1 MTATMV
7 RRPTARIYAMY
18 GLVGLCFLLLTG
30 QLWAVQIA
38 NYTQYQRRAEI
49 NRVRVVS
56 EKALRG
62 VIYDRAGRQAARN
75 VASWTL
81 AIRPADLPRDR
92 QARAEVLARVGRT
105 FQIEPQEIARL
116 VDEARADPFTPARI
130 KSPITRELALIVEEQ
145 LDLFPGVVVQH
156 TPIRQYP
163 EGAHL
168 GKILGY
174 TGPIPAAVFQARL
187 DQGYERDDTL
197 GLSGAELT
205 FEEALRG
212 ARGRRQVEV
221 DSLGRE
227 TNVLQILD
235 EVRVGGNVVL
245 TLDTALQR
253 RAAEL
258 LAAGMA
264 RARSNQGAVVALDPR
279 NGDLL
284 AMVSL
289 PDYDNNLFAAGIS
302 SADYRRLSED
312 RWTPLLNHAL
322 AGLYP
327 PGSTFKMVTAAAA
340 LQERVVTAQTRINCP
355 ASITVN
361 GRVFRNWN
369 PISQG
374 TLTVRQS
381 LAQSCD
387 IFFYEAAGG
396 NPYSKF
402 QGLGIQ
408 KLAEYARLFGFGE
421 RTGLRL
427 TGEERGLVPTEEW
440 KRDVRKEPWFVGDSY
455 NVGIGQGD
463 LLVTPLQLANMT
475 AAIANGGT
483 LYRPR
488 VASGVRDATGTELA
502 GYAPEVIRR
511 LPVNPEHM
519 NLIRAGMR
527 DVVSAPE
534 GTAYHALRQS
544 PISMAGKTGTSEFF
558 GPLDSKGNLPT
569 HALFVGFAPY
579 DAPQIAVAVIVHHG
593 GEGSETA
600 APIAAELMKSY
611 FELGVR

>member
-1 MTATMV
+1 
-7 RRPTARIYAMY
+7 MY